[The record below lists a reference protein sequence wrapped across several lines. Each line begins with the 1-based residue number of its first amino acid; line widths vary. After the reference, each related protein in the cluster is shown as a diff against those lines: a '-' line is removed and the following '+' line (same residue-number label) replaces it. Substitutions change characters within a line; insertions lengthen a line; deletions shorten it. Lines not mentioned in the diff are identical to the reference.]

1 MHVAINAWF
10 WDRPDTGS
18 GQYLRRLVDAFGRYF
33 PSLRITLVTPG
44 DVEIDSPSPA
54 ISVHRTGPARRDNPA
69 KLRFEQQVFPAA
81 AARIGADLIHVP
93 YWGSPFRS
101 AVPIVVTIH
110 DLIPLIYPAYRGK
123 LTARLYTSLV
133 AASARGAQAVITD
146 SEASRRDILDHLR
159 LPEERVRAILLAA
172 GEQYQPGADDQHD
185 QKVRAAFDLPANY
198 VLYLGGYDV
207 RKNIPTLLKACA
219 YLKESTGGDLP
230 LVLAGRLPE
239 KKNPRFSDVSGL
251 IDALGLGDIA
261 RPIGWIDDADAPSL
275 YRMARCFVYPSRYEG
290 FGLPP
295 LEAMAC
301 GTPVV
306 AANSSSLPEVVGE
319 AGFLVDP
326 DDARGMAGA
335 ILSIYNQPDLA
346 QSLRGKALERARRF
360 TWEKTARETLSVY
373 EGVLVS
379 E

>member
-1 MHVAINAWF
+1 MHVAINGWF

-18 GQYLRRLVDAFGRYF
+18 GQYLRRTIDAFAHRY
-33 PSLRITLVTPG
+33 PSLQITIITPG
-44 DVEIDSPSPA
+44 GGEIALPPA
-54 ISVHRTGPARRDNPA
+54 SITVHQTGQSRRDNLA
-69 KLRFEQQVFPAA
+69 KLRFEQQIFPAA
-81 AARIGADLIHVP
+81 AARIGADLIHIP

-101 AVPIVVTIH
+101 PIPIVVTIH

-146 SEASRRDILDHLR
+146 SEASRRDILDHLK
-159 LPEERVRAILLAA
+159 LPDERVSAILLAA
-172 GEQYQPGADDQHD
+172 GDRYQPEPDTQRDQE
-185 QKVRAAFDLPANY
+185 VRARFDLPGDY

-207 RKNIPTLLKACA
+207 RKNISTLLKAYT
-219 YLKESTGGDLP
+219 YLQESTGSDLP

-239 KKNPRFSDVSGL
+239 KRNPRFTDVAGL
-251 IDALGLGDIA
+251 IESMKLQDTV
-261 RPIGWIDDADAPSL
+261 RPIGWIDEEDAPSL
-275 YRMARCFVYPSRYEG
+275 YRMARCFVYPSCYEG

-306 AANSSSLPEVVGE
+306 AANTSSLPEVVGE
-319 AGFLVDP
+319 AGFLVAP

-346 QSLRGKALERARRF
+346 ESLREKTLQRAALF
-360 TWEKTARETLSVY
+360 TWEKTARETIEVY
-373 EGVLVS
+373 ETALS
-379 E
+379 ER